1 MRRAFEVA
9 APIVLAC
16 LALTGSAEADPS
28 DYGLKSFEASL
39 SSNQAG
45 GHPDLVTSFELKR
58 EASGALFATTRDIT
72 IETPP
77 GLLANPNAVV
87 HCTAA
92 QLVTIDV
99 NDPESGSCP
108 TDSQVGVSEVTVF
121 NEGGPRTFFEPVFMM
136 EPPGEEAVARLGL
149 VAEIFPT
156 FVDLNIRSEG
166 DYGGVATIVNAGSLI
181 PLLSARTTLWGIPA
195 APSHDEHR
203 ITPYEAYS
211 CGAKPCT
218 APGEQ
223 PRHSGL
229 TPTPFISNPTRCG
242 APLEVRITARSYAL
256 PNQPSSLAD
265 SLPTMTGCGTL
276 EFKPSLALSPT
287 SRQTA
292 TPMGLDAEL
301 AIPQNEEA
309 IARATS
315 HLRYAKVDLPAGVTI
330 APGGGDGLAACSAGE
345 VGLGSRGASNCP
357 DAAKIA
363 NLELD
368 VPALARTVH
377 GGLYQRTPVKGDL
390 FGVWL
395 VVDELGL
402 HVKLPGTVRA
412 DSVTGQ
418 LSALFEGTAQTEGL
432 PQAPVE
438 AFRLHFKSGA
448 RAVLATPSS
457 CGTYLARY
465 EFAPW
470 SGAAPSIGT
479 VPMSF
484 DEGCAPAGFD
494 PRLRA
499 GTTSSLAG
507 AFASLAMS
515 LSRESSEQ
523 NISQLAVSLPAGVLA
538 RLGKVGL
545 CEGAAAQSGNCPAD
559 SQIGSV
565 AVAAGPGPSPLWVPQ
580 PGKDPTA
587 IYLTGPYRGAPYGLT
602 VKVPAQAGPF
612 DLGTVI
618 SRVALNVDPDTA
630 VVTPTTDPLPQIL
643 EGVPVSYRTI
653 HAEVDRGGFVFNPT
667 SCRALRS
674 RAEVTSVQ
682 GAIANPTS
690 PFRVGHCRSL
700 AFKPRLTTRLF
711 GKTNRGAHPRLR
723 AVMTGR
729 SGDANVRYL
738 QLHLPSSEFLDQSHI
753 QTICTR
759 VQFAADKCPAGAIYG
774 RATVFTPV
782 LGKRPLR
789 GPVYLRSSSHE
800 LPDLVI
806 ALKEPVQINV
816 VGRIDSIDGG
826 IRVTFGSIPDSPVTK
841 AIVNMAGGPRGLLVN
856 SRNLCAAVARST
868 LRMRGHNGEARNL
881 RPVLRSDCSGGAQGG
896 SRRAH

>member
-1 MRRAFEVA
+1 VRRTLETA
-9 APIVLAC
+9 AAAILTCLGLAGT
-16 LALTGSAEADPS
+16 AGAAAS
-28 DYGLKSFEASL
+28 DYGVKSFAASL
-39 SSNQAG
+39 SGNQAG

-136 EPPGEEAVARLGL
+136 EPPGDEAVARLGL
-149 VAEIFPT
+149 IAEIFPT

-166 DYGGVATIVNAGSLI
+166 DYGGVATITNAGSLI
-181 PLLSARTTLWGIPA
+181 PLLSATTTLWGVPA
-195 APSHDEHR
+195 APIHDEHR

-223 PRHSGL
+223 PRQSGL
-229 TPTPFISNPTRCG
+229 TPAPFLSNPTRCG
-242 APLEVRITARSYAL
+242 VPLEARITARSYAL
-256 PNQPSSLAD
+256 PEQPSTLVDA
-265 SLPTMTGCGTL
+265 LPTMTGCGKV

-292 TPMGLDAEL
+292 TPTGLDAEL

-309 IARATS
+309 IGRATS
-315 HLRYAKVDLPAGVTI
+315 HMRYARVDLPTGVTI
-330 APGGGDGLAACSAGE
+330 APGGGDGLVACSAVE
-345 VGLGSRGASNCP
+345 VGLGSRQASNCP
-357 DAAKIA
+357 EAAKIA
-363 NLELD
+363 SLELD

-402 HVKLPGTVRA
+402 HVKLPGTVHA
-412 DSVTGQ
+412 DPTTGQ
-418 LSALFEGTAQTEGL
+418 LSALFEGTTPTEGL

-438 AFRLHFKSGA
+438 AFRLHFKPGA

-457 CGTYLARY
+457 CGTYLAHY
-465 EFAPW
+465 EFVPW
-470 SGAAPSIGT
+470 SGDAPSTGT

-484 DEGCAPAGFD
+484 DEGCAASGFD
-494 PRLRA
+494 PKLEA
-499 GTTSSLAG
+499 GTTSPVAG
-507 AFASLAMS
+507 AFASLVMS
-515 LSRESSEQ
+515 LTRESSEQ

-538 RLGKVGL
+538 RLGRVGL

-565 AVAAGPGPSPLWVPQ
+565 TVAAGPGPSPLWVPQ

-587 IYLTGPYRGAPYGLT
+587 IYLTGPYRGAPYGLV

-618 SRVALNVDPDTA
+618 SRVALHVDPDTA
-630 VVTPTTDPLPQIL
+630 VVTPTSDPLPQIL
-643 EGVPVSYRTI
+643 EGVPISYRAI
-653 HAEVDRGGFVFNPT
+653 HAEADRSGFVFNPT

-674 RAEVTSVQ
+674 RARVTSTQ
-682 GAIANPTS
+682 GAVAHPTS

-723 AVMTGR
+723 AVMVGR
-729 SGDANVRYL
+729 PGDANVRYL
-738 QLHLPSSEFLDQSHI
+738 QLRLPGSEFLDQSHI
-753 QTICTR
+753 RTICTR
-759 VQFAADKCPAGAIYG
+759 VQFAADRCPAGAIYG
-774 RATVFTPV
+774 HATVFTPV

-806 ALKEPVQINV
+806 ALKEPVEINV

-826 IRVTFGSIPDSPVTK
+826 IRVSFNSIPDSPVAK
-841 AIVNMAGGPRGLLVN
+841 AIVNMAGGARGLLVN
-856 SRNLCAAVARST
+856 SRNLCAAVARSA
-868 LRMRGHNGEARNL
+868 LRLRGHNGKERNL
-881 RPVLRSDCSGGAQGG
+881 RPVLRSDCPSTP
-896 SRRAH
+896 RRTGRTR